1 MTADYFPFPRELPG
15 HAGTRITDE
24 VRGINRVVC
33 DITSKI
39 PWHDQMRV
47 SLNWFC
53 DSRIAITMF
62 APEIP
67 LLNGSLLLYISLR
80 KKCQESDHVQN
91 LAQRETSELSQSA

>member
-33 DITSKI
+33 DITS
-39 PWHDQMRV
+39 
-47 SLNWFC
+47 
-53 DSRIAITMF
+53 
-62 APEIP
+62 
-67 LLNGSLLLYISLR
+67 LR

-91 LAQRETSELSQSA
+91 LAQRARLTRGEILTSFLAV